1 MRRFIAV
8 IMSAI
13 ILIMANGVT
22 ANASERACNT
32 SYTPSL
38 SISGTTATCKLKVI
52 ASNLS
57 YPIEA
62 TIVLKHGT
70 SEVKRWDNLTANGI
84 MNFSD
89 TANVVSGYTYT
100 MQVTLKING
109 VTYPVT
115 DIVKTCP

>member
-1 MRRFIAV
+1 MRRLIAI

-22 ANASERACNT
+22 VNASERACNT

-38 SISGTTATCKLKVI
+38 SFSGTTATCKLKVI
-52 ASNLS
+52 ASNMS

-62 TIVLKHGT
+62 SVTLKHGNT
-70 SEVKRWDNLTANGI
+70 VVKQWTNLTANGI

-89 TANVVSGYTYT
+89 TAEVISGNTYT

-109 VTYPVT
+109 VSHNVT

>member
-1 MRRFIAV
+1 MRRFIALIISAV
-8 IMSAI
+8 ILVMV
-13 ILIMANGVT
+13 NGV
-22 ANASERACNT
+22 AVNASERACT
-32 SYTPSL
+32 ISYVPTMSF
-38 SISGTTATCKLKVI
+38 SGTTATCKLKVT
-52 ASNLS
+52 ANNMSH
-57 YPIEA
+57 PIEA

-89 TANVVSGYTYT
+89 TAGVVSGNTYT